1 MGDTI
6 DNRKKLI
13 LDSITIIY
21 KNYLINTLKYINSK
35 YPKLFPKSKLLSE
48 ITKISMKRVPFSE
61 NTKTKLKKRVIEK
74 IQIKKQRN
82 TGYYI
87 QSTKK
92 RKIAIDDDLR
102 CMARLWGNGYITIQ
116 KCNLVYGIRCNNEI
130 KHGISSKYCGI
141 HLRNKNKHGD
151 FNKEPTIEIKNEYEK
166 HSKIYKK
173 FVSNNK

>member
-6 DNRKKLI
+6 DNRKKII

-48 ITKISMKRVPFSE
+48 ITKISIKRVPFCE
-61 NTKTKLKKRVIEK
+61 NTKTKLKNRVIEK

-102 CMARLWGNGYITIQ
+102 CMARLWGNGYITIH
-116 KCNLVYGIRCNNEI
+116 KSNLVYGIRCNNEI
-130 KHGISSKYCGI
+130 KHGKSSKYCGI
-141 HLRNKNKHGD
+141 HLRNRNKHGD
-151 FNKEPTIEIKNEYEK
+151 FNKEPTAEIKNEYEK
-166 HSKIYKK
+166 YSKIYKK
-173 FVSNNK
+173 FVSSNK